1 MNLINLEFNK
11 EKWFVLKV
19 KYKHEK
25 KVSELLESLNF
36 KIYNPTITVSKK
48 WSDRIKKIKV
58 PAIPGVIFI
67 KTSLKEKNKV
77 FCSSSIKSWL
87 FENNKPV
94 NVNQSE
100 LKLFINNLN
109 NLNKKNNNN
118 NNNNVIN
125 DKKIKLGD
133 VVFLKHLRVNAII
146 NKLDLKNIWA
156 SVEKANLTL
165 KLIR

>member
-1 MNLINLEFNK
+1 MNPSNLEFNK
-11 EKWFVLKV
+11 EKWFILKV

-25 KVSELLESLNF
+25 KVSKLLESLNF

-48 WSDRIKKIKV
+48 WSDRIKKINV

-87 FENNKPV
+87 FENNKPA

-109 NLNKKNNNN
+109 NLNNRNH
-118 NNNNVIN
+118 VIN

-133 VVFLKHLRVNAII
+133 VIFLKHLRVNAII